1 MLLKCL
7 VLQAKH
13 TDYDGAFLSAAAT
26 EQCHTQ
32 RKWEVDSAQLC
43 QTFEKKRGK
52 RTCGKTQVV
61 TVAVVSCFKEEYRRV
76 FLRNLDMVK
85 LHEVSNLIKISPSK
99 MHYLLG
105 TVTN

>member
-32 RKWEVDSAQLC
+32 WKWEVDSAQLC

-52 RTCGKTQVV
+52 RTRGKTQVV
-61 TVAVVSCFKEEYRRV
+61 TVAVAFFFQEENKKVFK
-76 FLRNLDMVK
+76 RNLDMVN
-85 LHEVSNLIKISPSK
+85 LHEVSSLIKISPSK

-105 TVTN
+105 K

>member
-1 MLLKCL
+1 M
-7 VLQAKH
+7 LQAKH
-13 TDYDGAFLSAAAT
+13 ADYDGAFLSAAAT

-61 TVAVVSCFKEEYRRV
+61 TMAVVSCFKEEFRRV
-76 FLRNLDMVK
+76 F
-85 LHEVSNLIKISPSK
+85 
-99 MHYLLG
+99 
-105 TVTN
+105 